1 MRRKQHAPIAN
12 RARRRRLWHANQSRD
27 VRKSAGPPARQLR
40 AEATIPFARVELEI
54 AHALPAMR
62 ARQFRDRDNQ
72 AASKFQQVIF
82 AAGQELAATKRLPS
96 ARRFPWKLQISVNAE
111 VWVAHA
117 SRVSGE
123 RVSRSRTFPLRPT
136 RLCDSRSKESLFR
149 RDAETRHAGRVRYPG
164 VNRTIQLFD
173 GDDA

>member
-1 MRRKQHAPIAN
+1 MRPRLHAAIAN
-12 RARRRRLWHANQSRD
+12 CARRRRLWHANQSRD

-40 AEATIPFARVELEI
+40 AAATVPFARVELEI

-62 ARQFRDRDNQ
+62 ARQFRDRDNR
-72 AASKFQQVIF
+72 AASKFQRAIF
-82 AAGQELAATKRLPS
+82 ATHQGLAATKRLPS
-96 ARRFPWKLQISVNAE
+96 TRRFPWKSQISVNAE

-136 RLCDSRSKESLFR
+136 RLCDSRSKESRFWR
-149 RDAETRHAGRVRYPG
+149 CAETRHARRMRYPG

>member
-1 MRRKQHAPIAN
+1 MRPRLHAAIAN
-12 RARRRRLWHANQSRD
+12 CARRRRLWHANQSRD

-40 AEATIPFARVELEI
+40 AAATVPFARVELEI
-54 AHALPAMR
+54 
-62 ARQFRDRDNQ
+62 
-72 AASKFQQVIF
+72 
-82 AAGQELAATKRLPS
+82 
-96 ARRFPWKLQISVNAE
+96 
-111 VWVAHA
+111 AHA

-136 RLCDSRSKESLFR
+136 RLCDSRSKESLFWR
-149 RDAETRHAGRVRYPG
+149 CAETRHARRMRYPG